1 MIYYCIEGK
10 KKKTGLKQTDT
21 VENLLKELGINP
33 ETVLVKIGK
42 EIVTKEKK
50 LKGRVEIMPVF
61 SGG

>member
-1 MIYYCIEGK
+1 MIDYFIEGK
-10 KKKTGLKQTDT
+10 KKKAKLKQTDT
-21 VENLLKELGINP
+21 VERLLSELCINP

-50 LKGRVEIMPVF
+50 LKGRVEIIPVF